1 MKDYGEAQRFARLLL
16 EKHKILTV
24 ARRGIA
30 KGSAVRVMP
39 ALYNTHAELDR
50 LVSAL
55 RVESRAFL

>member
-1 MKDYGEAQRFARLLL
+1 MKDYGEAQRMAKLLL
-16 EKHKILTV
+16 EKHRILTV

-30 KGSAVRVMP
+30 KGSAVRVTP

-55 RVESRAFL
+55 QAESRAFL